1 MNKVVATGKTIE
13 EAVKRGLAELAVSE
27 DKVTINVLEQPSKG
41 FLGLIGAKDAKV
53 ELTLLPGQSPIPA
66 ASAPSL
72 PQQNET
78 SETREEATGGVSRQD
93 SGNQAEEAYREAVRF
108 VVDVAA
114 TMGLQVQVEVVPGKD
129 ADLLQISGPDLGQLI
144 GRRGQTLDALQYL
157 ANIVAN
163 RYSDSYVRLILD
175 AENFRERRKKTLE
188 DLADR
193 LASRV
198 VRTRKEVMLEPMSPQ
213 ERKIIH
219 SRLQDHRQVNTFSK
233 GEEPNRRVVI
243 TLK

>member
-13 EAVKRGLAELAVSE
+13 EAVKRGLAQLAADK
-27 DKVTINVLEQPSKG
+27 DKVTVTVLEQPSKG
-41 FLGLIGAKDAKV
+41 FLGLIGVKDAKV
-53 ELTLLPGQSPIPA
+53 ELTLLTEPAPVPA

-72 PQQNET
+72 PQQNEP
-78 SETREEATGGVSRQD
+78 ETRQEAIGDAPRQD
-93 SGNQAEEAYREAVRF
+93 SGNPVEEAYQEAVGF
-108 VVDVAA
+108 IVDVAGS
-114 TMGLQVQVEVVPGKD
+114 MGLQVEVEVVHGKD
-129 ADLLQISGPDLGQLI
+129 AATLQISGPDLGLLI

-157 ANIVAN
+157 VNIVAN
-163 RYSDSYVRLILD
+163 RYSDSFIRLVLD

-193 LASRV
+193 LAGRV
-198 VRTRKEVMLEPMSPQ
+198 VRTRKEVVLEPMSPQ

-243 TLK
+243 TLKQ